1 MRRFFWFPLVFRF
14 LTRFWDGV
22 ARSCVPKKKYIVWW
36 FPLFFSEFQILV
48 SNRYVDYED
57 AFFEGAR
64 IGKC

>member
-1 MRRFFWFPLVFRF
+1 MC
-14 LTRFWDGV
+14 
-22 ARSCVPKKKYIVWW
+22 AEKKYIVWW

-57 AFFEGAR
+57 VFFEGAR

>member
-1 MRRFFWFPLVFRF
+1 MCAEKKIYCLV
-14 LTRFWDGV
+14 V
-22 ARSCVPKKKYIVWW
+22 SI
-36 FPLFFSEFQILV
+36 FFSEFQILV